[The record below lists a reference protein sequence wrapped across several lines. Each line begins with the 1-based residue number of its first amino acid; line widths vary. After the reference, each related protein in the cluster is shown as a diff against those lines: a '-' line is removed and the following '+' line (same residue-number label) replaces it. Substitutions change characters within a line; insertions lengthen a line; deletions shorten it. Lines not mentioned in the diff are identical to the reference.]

1 MEIVEQIVQAALD
14 QEALQLRSLIQ
25 QFLRNSPRFEELLPF
40 NSEDPVKFALAAALI
55 ELLAEQTQQTPPSWT
70 NTAVPLSEPMFLL
83 KSALKMKHLRQL
95 CLDESP
101 LPLKKRGFYAPPN
114 YLSFA

>member
-1 MEIVEQIVQAALD
+1 MEIVEQIVEAALA

-25 QFLRNSPRFEELLPF
+25 QFLRNNPRFEALPPF
-40 NSEDPVKFALAAALI
+40 HSKDPVKFALAAAII
-55 ELLAEQTQQTPPSWT
+55 ELLAEQAKQAPPSWT
-70 NTAVPLSEPMFLL
+70 VEAGALSEPMFLL
-83 KSALKMKHLRQL
+83 KSAAKMKRLRQL
-95 CLDESP
+95 CVEESP